1 LGEYILQGQKSI
13 GTSVFIVVILV
24 IVAIIVD
31 TSITN
36 LATSAGGLRSSVL
49 DIALFAFMVFVF
61 GIGQYI
67 VMRFVRQE
75 YKDRSRSS
83 IGKDTVAGFRPG
95 LNVLDRVVTISQ
107 YSLLVIL
114 GFVILQMILIN
125 SYHILILKAAIIIS
139 YGLTSII
146 LGLLS
151 IRFFSWF
158 RSNRNVVVLAYA
170 CAIFMISINAAV
182 TIVYSNNEF
191 ANDPAYIRPVRSL
204 TGAYTSTEN
213 ALSSIYVISSV
224 LSFLLAWIATVLLL
238 RHYSRK
244 LGRTKYWIIV
254 SIPLGYF
261 LSQFQP
267 LFLYSFAELRISD
280 PVLFGIIYNLIFSA
294 SNPAGGVLFGIAFW
308 TLSRRLT
315 SKTVKTYMI
324 ISAYGMTLLFAAN
337 QPTSLILIPYPPFGL
352 TSICFMIL
360 AAYLVFL
367 GIYSSSISVAED
379 SRLRQSIRKIAFK
392 ELQFLDVIGTAE
404 MEREIV
410 RKVIPMF
417 AMAKD
422 NMVKET
428 GISSSL
434 DEDDL
439 KSYLQEVL
447 EEVKNKGKHS

>member
-1 LGEYILQGQKSI
+1 
-13 GTSVFIVVILV
+13 
-24 IVAIIVD
+24 
-31 TSITN
+31 
-36 LATSAGGLRSSVL
+36 
-49 DIALFAFMVFVF
+49 
-61 GIGQYI
+61 
-67 VMRFVRQE
+67 
-75 YKDRSRSS
+75 
-83 IGKDTVAGFRPG
+83 
-95 LNVLDRVVTISQ
+95 
-107 YSLLVIL
+107 
-114 GFVILQMILIN
+114 
-125 SYHILILKAAIIIS
+125 
-139 YGLTSII
+139 
-146 LGLLS
+146 
-151 IRFFSWF
+151 
-158 RSNRNVVVLAYA
+158 
-170 CAIFMISINAAV
+170 
-182 TIVYSNNEF
+182 
-191 ANDPAYIRPVRSL
+191 
-204 TGAYTSTEN
+204 
-213 ALSSIYVISSV
+213 
-224 LSFLLAWIATVLLL
+224 
-238 RHYSRK
+238 
-244 LGRTKYWIIV
+244 
-254 SIPLGYF
+254 
-261 LSQFQP
+261 
-267 LFLYSFAELRISD
+267 
-280 PVLFGIIYNLIFSA
+280 
-294 SNPAGGVLFGIAFW
+294 
-308 TLSRRLT
+308 
-315 SKTVKTYMI
+315 MI